1 MAKYIL
7 ILATLIFAACT
18 PKQEPTQKAHEL
30 ETTPQ
35 EPALTFSLQTVNK
48 YSPSCATDSNSCATL
63 ELSVPQA
70 TGTAA
75 ADPINA
81 RITGALVQAID
92 VGDVHSLGLNEAI
105 DTYIASYDSFLVEMK
120 ENDMEFVPSWSFE
133 LEGEVLFRDSQYVC
147 ISLPYYTY
155 MGGAHPNSF
164 TQLLT
169 FDVSTGEE
177 VDALSLVSD
186 TVALKA
192 KAAEAFRAARKL
204 PADVDLQDEGFF
216 WGGGFRFPEN
226 IGIVDEGLYFVYDP
240 YEIAAYAMGPTEFV
254 VKVGLK

>member
-1 MAKYIL
+1 MLKYIL
-7 ILATLIFAACT
+7 ILATLMLAACT
-18 PKQEPTQKAHEL
+18 PKQEPTQEV
-30 ETTPQ
+30 PQ
-35 EPALTFSLQTVNK
+35 EPVPSKPELTFSIQTVNK
-48 YSPSCATDSNSCATL
+48 YSESCATDSNACATL

-70 TGTAA
+70 VGTAA

-120 ENDMEFVPSWSFE
+120 ENEMDFVASWSFE
-133 LEGEVLFRDSQYVC
+133 VEGEVLHQDSQYVC

-177 VDALSLVSD
+177 VDVLSLVSD

-192 KAAEAFRAARKL
+192 QAVEAFRAARDM
-204 PADVDLQDEGFF
+204 PAGTDLQEEGFF
-216 WGGGFRFPEN
+216 WGDGFRFPAN
-226 IGIVDEGLYFVYDP
+226 IGVVEDGLYFVYVP
-240 YEIAAYAMGPTEFV
+240 YEVAPYALGSTEFV